1 MNLPRLY
8 SFLALMASNWNAW
21 AQSAETEAAKAHVN
35 PVSHFEVLQWLLAL
49 VAVLALFA
57 GLVWL
62 LRKSG
67 AFSLNNKNQLAILA
81 GLSLGVRERLVL
93 VKVGEQQL
101 LLGITPGRME
111 KLLVLEGD
119 QRLFQNQEVLTDQTS
134 FAQKLEQVLKG
145 HSHD

>member
-1 MNLPRLY
+1 
-8 SFLALMASNWNAW
+8 
-21 AQSAETEAAKAHVN
+21 
-35 PVSHFEVLQWLLAL
+35 
-49 VAVLALFA
+49 
-57 GLVWL
+57 
-62 LRKSG
+62 
-67 AFSLNNKNQLAILA
+67 LNNKNQLAILG

-93 VKVGEQQL
+93 IKVGDQQL

-145 HSHD
+145 HPHE

>member
-1 MNLPRLY
+1 MKQPRIY
-8 SFLALMASNWNAW
+8 SLFATMATSWDTW
-21 AQSAETEAAKAHVN
+21 AESAETEVAKAHAS
-35 PVSHFEVLQWLLAL
+35 PLSQFDVLQWLLAL
-49 VAVLALFA
+49 MAVLAIFA

-62 LRKSG
+62 VRKTG
-67 AFSLNNKNQLAILA
+67 ALSLNNKNQLAILG

-93 VKVGEQQL
+93 IKVGDQQL

-145 HSHD
+145 HPHE